1 MNDYSKYSFART
13 LRFFEAYYP
22 YDTEKVNYADLMLS
36 MNKLS
41 TIDELLSV
49 RNRIIEKYF
58 KDYIVLCKL
67 PKEICIPLAVGSHE
81 DFGQSGSS
89 VRALN
94 HTIDQDVYDCFNTN
108 VFRLFKESKEPTL
121 SSCGE
126 CIVNLTEFSEKY
138 DKQINEVVQYS
149 KEVYNIDAEELSKE
163 IVSRKKSLHKNWREF
178 KDFKEEMNGYQSAKQ
193 KVKDDLDFV
202 LKYKWRPTKYDK
214 ELYGDF
220 LPLEMRNIP
229 ESQNKK
235 SDNDL
240 SAGQIISIIIGGL
253 LVGALIAWAGSLFFL
268 FLILIGALFLKCWK

>member
-1 MNDYSKYSFART
+1 MNDYSKYSYARS
-13 LRFFEAYYP
+13 LQFFEAYYP
-22 YDTEKVNYADLMLS
+22 YDTEKVNYAELMLS

-41 TIDELLSV
+41 TIDELLSI
-49 RNRIIEKYF
+49 RNRIISKYF
-58 KDYIVLCKL
+58 KNYIVLCKL
-67 PKEICIPLAVGSHE
+67 PKEICIPLAIGSNE
-81 DFGQSGSS
+81 RFGQSGNS

-121 SSCGE
+121 FSCGE

-193 KVKDDLDFV
+193 KVKNDLYVD
-202 LKYKWRPTKYDK
+202 LKYKWRPTIYDEK
-214 ELYGDF
+214 FNSEF
-220 LPLEMRNIP
+220 LPQEMRIIP
-229 ESQNKK
+229 DNQEKK
-235 SDNDL
+235 DNTPTWIYVVSGIVIL
-240 SAGQIISIIIGGL
+240 AILIIIAPVIDVLLPWL
-253 LVGALIAWAGSLFFL
+253 LVFGFMFWLLG
-268 FLILIGALFLKCWK
+268 KY